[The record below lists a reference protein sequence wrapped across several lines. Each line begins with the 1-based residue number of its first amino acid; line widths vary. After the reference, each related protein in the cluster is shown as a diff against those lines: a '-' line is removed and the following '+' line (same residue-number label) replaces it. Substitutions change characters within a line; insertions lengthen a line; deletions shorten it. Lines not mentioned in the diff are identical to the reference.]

1 MIVFSFINCKPA
13 AIDEIQSP
21 THEKFHTFLFS
32 FTFLNFFEHR
42 MLVGFK
48 VNFPALDDKQEN
60 ALLPILLIFFRTFTL
75 IARARC

>member
-1 MIVFSFINCKPA
+1 MIVFAFDEIKNEIMFCDESITIICMIVFSFINCKPA

-42 MLVGFK
+42 MLVGF
-48 VNFPALDDKQEN
+48 
-60 ALLPILLIFFRTFTL
+60 
-75 IARARC
+75 